1 MELPVNIFW
10 FRRDLRLNDNHGLY
24 RALQSGLPVLPVFI
38 FDTAILNGLDP
49 GDLRVN
55 FIHRTIST
63 LHRQLKAL
71 GSGLSVIYDEPVM
84 AFEKLLAR
92 FQVKAVYTN
101 HDYEPYARERDA
113 KISLLLAGKGI
124 DFRTFKDQV
133 LFEGR
138 EAVKNDGAPYSV
150 FTPYSRKWL
159 ELKNQT
165 GVPAYPSESFGDKFL
180 RYEAPGIPDL
190 ESMGFRGGPMV
201 YPLKELSPDT
211 LAQYASTRDIPGLDN
226 TSRLGLHLRFGTISV
241 RDCIKAGE
249 LYSATWL
256 NELIW
261 REFFMQILYHYPHV
275 VKGAFKKEY
284 DRIQWRNNEEEFK
297 RWCEGTTGYPLV
309 DAGMRQLNETGFMH
323 NRARMVTAGFLT
335 KHLLI
340 DWRWGEAYFASRL
353 LDFELSS
360 NNGNWQWAAGSGCDA
375 APYFRIFNPEAQ
387 ALKFDSNGT
396 YIRRWIPE
404 FDTPSYPRPVV
415 EHSFARTRCMTA
427 YSSALKP

>member
-201 YPLKELSPDT
+201 YPLKEISSDT

-340 DWRWGEAYFASRL
+340 DWRWGEAYFAARL

>member
-24 RALQSGLPVLPVFI
+24 QALQSGLPVLPVFI

-55 FIHRTIST
+55 FIHRTISA

-71 GSGLSVIYDEPVM
+71 GSGLSVIYDEPVK
-84 AFEKLLAR
+84 AFEQLIVR
-92 FQVKAVYTN
+92 FQVAAVYTN
-101 HDYEPYARERDA
+101 HDYEPYAKERDE
-113 KISLLLAGKGI
+113 KVRRLLAGKGI

-133 LFEGR
+133 LFEGS
-138 EAVKNDGAPYSV
+138 EAVKSDGTPYSV

-190 ESMGFRGGPMV
+190 QSMGFRESPMV
-201 YPLKELSPDT
+201 YPLKEISPET
-211 LAQYASTRDIPGLDN
+211 LDQYASARDIPGLDN

-241 RDCIKAGE
+241 RDCIRAGE

-261 REFFMQILYHYPHV
+261 REFFMQILFHYPHV
-275 VKGAFKKEY
+275 VKSAFKKEY

-340 DWRWGEAYFASRL
+340 DWRWGEAYFAARL

-375 APYFRIFNPEAQ
+375 APYFRIFNPAAQ
-387 ALKFDSNGT
+387 ALKFDNNGT

-427 YSSALKP
+427 YSSAIKP

>member
-55 FIHRTIST
+55 FIHRTISA

-71 GSGLSVIYDEPVM
+71 GSGLSVIYDEPVT

-201 YPLKELSPDT
+201 YPLKEISPDT

-340 DWRWGEAYFASRL
+340 DWRWGEAYFAARL